1 MGRVRSDGVGITLG
15 GSMSDC
21 DNVDLDAVGRS
32 EVRID
37 ELSNLEI
44 FLALGRLPRYGSA
57 GY

>member
-1 MGRVRSDGVGITLG
+1 MLGEGMSDG
-15 GSMSDC
+15 

-37 ELSNLEI
+37 ELLNLGI
-44 FLALGRLPRYGSA
+44 FLTLGRLPRYGSA